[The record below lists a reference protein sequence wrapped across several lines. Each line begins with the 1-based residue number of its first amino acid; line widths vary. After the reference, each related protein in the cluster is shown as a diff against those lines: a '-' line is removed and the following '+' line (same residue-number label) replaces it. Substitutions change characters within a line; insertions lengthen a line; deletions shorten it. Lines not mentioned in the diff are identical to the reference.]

1 MKAEYL
7 IKKCLE
13 REACFGRNPCP
24 NISYC
29 ELFKDLYGCVPSEF
43 KNLTEAER
51 EAVSKCAKFR
61 LRIVSKRAKFRLRML
76 KSEVMDGEKS

>member
-13 REACFGRNPCP
+13 REACFGPNPCP

-29 ELFKDLYGCVPSEF
+29 ELFKDLYGCVPSKV

-51 EAVSKCAKFR
+51 EAVSK
-61 LRIVSKRAKFRLRML
+61 RAKDILRKLEIFTDLNEMN
-76 KSEVMDGEKS
+76 GESRKR